1 MNNILLPLLN
11 QTYQDYIN
19 LILENRPN
27 VKDKEGN
34 RQKKDRLHF
43 AYYEDYIN
51 N

>member
-27 VKDKEGN
+27 VKDKENGDMDE
-34 RQKKDRLHF
+34 K
-43 AYYEDYIN
+43 
-51 N
+51 